1 MHPKQTIMSNFCL
14 FNPEHEIAL
23 ASNLMNFTAPKAGR
37 MLRAD
42 LGFLP
47 VFWAEEGDVILVDDV
62 DSCQNAL
69 DDFLSDCAWWLKT
82 ADKHLPH
89 VVWTDGRRMDRIP
102 LPSSIDPW
110 GWDPAV
116 WNRLSRIAIDKALL
130 PSLHHIEQIRLLAH
144 RRTAARLLAQLSGTG
159 IVGEA
164 FECHTMKEVEALVA
178 RYKRVMIKAPWSSSG
193 RGVRPFT
200 PDKLLEAPQKK
211 WIENLLHQ
219 QESVMVEPYYNKV
232 KDFAME
238 FTMTHD
244 GQVRYEGLSLFHTDH
259 TAYTGNLLA
268 T

>member
-102 LPSSIDPW
+102 LPSSIDP
-110 GWDPAV
+110 
-116 WNRLSRIAIDKALL
+116 
-130 PSLHHIEQIRLLAH
+130 
-144 RRTAARLLAQLSGTG
+144 
-159 IVGEA
+159 
-164 FECHTMKEVEALVA
+164 
-178 RYKRVMIKAPWSSSG
+178 
-193 RGVRPFT
+193 
-200 PDKLLEAPQKK
+200 
-211 WIENLLHQ
+211 
-219 QESVMVEPYYNKV
+219 
-232 KDFAME
+232 
-238 FTMTHD
+238 
-244 GQVRYEGLSLFHTDH
+244 
-259 TAYTGNLLA
+259 
-268 T
+268 